1 MNWTI
6 ETVAMQSD
14 PAQVGT
20 KEFAQNLKNDIL
32 GGVRGGLVGQRQAS
46 QQAGN
51 MKEVAKLDQAIAKI
65 DKQMAA
71 DAQTQ
76 AQAKTQTTPVA
87 PQPPAPPIIYSGT
100 RNPYGENYIP
110 PQAVDI
116 VQALGTTLVF
126 CVVGFPLA
134 KAFAR
139 WIDRRGT
146 VAAPSREIATR
157 LEAIEQAVES
167 VAVEVE
173 RISEGQRFTTKL
185 LNERAQEPAREFIA
199 GERDPI
205 SSLPANSR
213 RS

>member
-1 MNWTI
+1 MNSNI
-6 ETVAMQSD
+6 ETVAMQSGAD
-14 PAQVGT
+14 AQPGS
-20 KEFAQNLKNDIL
+20 KQFAQNIKMDVLAS
-32 GGVRGGLVGQRQAS
+32 VREGLVSARADAVRSGDGKAI
-46 QQAGN
+46 
-51 MKEVAKLDQAIAKI
+51 EKLDEAISKL
-65 DKQMAA
+65 DKQLV
-71 DAQTQ
+71 DAQVTRVQ
-76 AQAKTQTTPVA
+76 IPKLPVA
-87 PQPPAPPIIYSGT
+87 PQVPGPPGGIPGT
-100 RNPYGENYIP
+100 QPAYRDNYIP

-146 VAAPSREIATR
+146 TAPASREVVSR

-185 LNERAQEPAREFIA
+185 LNERAQEPAREFA
-199 GERDPI
+199 VADREPV
-205 SSLPANSR
+205 SNLPPNAR
-213 RS
+213 RG

>member
-1 MNWTI
+1 FVMNWTI

-14 PAQVGT
+14 PAQIDT
-20 KEFAQNLKNDIL
+20 KDFTQTLKNDIL
-32 GGVRGGLVGQRQAS
+32 GGVRGGLVGQRQAA

-51 MKEVAKLDQAIAKI
+51 VKEVAKLDQAIAKI
-65 DKQMAA
+65 DKQLAA

-76 AQAKTQTTPVA
+76 ATPVA
-87 PQPPAPPIIYSGT
+87 PQPPVPPIIYSGT

-173 RISEGQRFTTKL
+173 RISEGQRFTAKL
-185 LNERAQEPAREFIA
+185 LNERTQQPASEFVA
-199 GERDPI
+199 AERDPI